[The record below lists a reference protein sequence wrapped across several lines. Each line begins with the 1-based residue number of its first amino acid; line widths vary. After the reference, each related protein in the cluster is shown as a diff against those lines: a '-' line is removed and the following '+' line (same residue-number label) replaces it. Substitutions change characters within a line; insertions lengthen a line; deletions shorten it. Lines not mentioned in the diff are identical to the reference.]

1 MARHVC
7 KLSFHRNVLRLG
19 LAICLA
25 ALMILVL
32 PGISAPAAASPP
44 QDPSHDR
51 DKVTANMEGA
61 LKTITGSENSQGTH
75 EPGVDDPTSQTA
87 SSGKKNRA
95 AAQANFEQAKH
106 DAMQLSGLAQALQLE
121 LSQSNGNVLSLDVI
135 DKAAKIEKL
144 AKKIKG
150 TAKGF

>member
-1 MARHVC
+1 MTHHVC
-7 KLSFHRNVLRLG
+7 KQSFHRNVLRLG
-19 LAICLA
+19 LAISLV
-25 ALMILVL
+25 ALGILVL
-32 PGISAPAAASPP
+32 PDFSAPAAASPP
-44 QDPSHDR
+44 QNPDHDR
-51 DKVTANMEGA
+51 QQVTANMEGA

-87 SSGKKNRA
+87 PSGKKNRA
-95 AAQANFEQAKH
+95 LAKANFEQAKH
-106 DAMQLSGLAQALQLE
+106 DAMQLSSLAQALQVE

-135 DKAAKIEKL
+135 EKAAKIEKL